1 MNNSITKEEL
11 KKILD
16 SYQAAE
22 VMKLDS
28 EFGICLYNSRDENF
42 YNRYNYVIRKLF
54 EEIYGSEKT
63 DFIESYAFDEIDL
76 SFDNLFKM
84 LNDE

>member
-1 MNNSITKEEL
+1 MTKEEL

-16 SYQAAE
+16 SYQAAETE

-63 DFIESYAFDEIDL
+63 DLIESYIFDEIDL

-84 LNDE
+84 LNNE

>member
-1 MNNSITKEEL
+1 MITKNEF

-22 VMKLDS
+22 NQVMQLDR
-28 EFGICLYNSRDENF
+28 EFGITLYNSLDENF

-54 EEIYGSEKT
+54 ENLFGDIKA
-63 DFIESYAFDEIDL
+63 DLIESYIFDETDL
-76 SFDNLFKM
+76 TFDKLWELITN
-84 LNDE
+84 E

>member
-1 MNNSITKEEL
+1 MITKNEF

-22 VMKLDS
+22 NQVMQLDS
-28 EFGICLYNSRDENF
+28 EFGITLYNSPDENF

-54 EEIYGSEKT
+54 ENLFGDIKA
-63 DFIESYAFDEIDL
+63 DLIESYIFDVTDL
-76 SFDNLFKM
+76 TFDKLWELITN
-84 LNDE
+84 E

>member
-1 MNNSITKEEL
+1 MITKEEF

-22 VMKLDS
+22 NQVMQLDS
-28 EFGICLYNSRDENF
+28 EFGIILYNSPDENF

-54 EEIYGSEKT
+54 ENLFGDIKA
-63 DFIESYAFDEIDL
+63 DLIEEFVFDETEL
-76 SFDNLFKM
+76 TFDKLWELLTN
-84 LNDE
+84 E

>member
-1 MNNSITKEEL
+1 MITKNEF

-22 VMKLDS
+22 NQVMQLDG
-28 EFGICLYNSRDENF
+28 EFGITLYNSSDENF

-54 EEIYGSEKT
+54 ENLFGDIKA
-63 DFIESYAFDEIDL
+63 DLIESYIFDVTDL
-76 SFDNLFKM
+76 TFDKLWELITN
-84 LNDE
+84 E

>member
-1 MNNSITKEEL
+1 MITKNEF

-22 VMKLDS
+22 NQVMQLDS
-28 EFGICLYNSRDENF
+28 EFGITLYKSSDENF

-54 EEIYGSEKT
+54 ENLFGDIKA
-63 DFIESYAFDEIDL
+63 DLIESYIFDVTDL
-76 SFDNLFKM
+76 TFDKLWELLIN
-84 LNDE
+84 E

>member
-1 MNNSITKEEL
+1 MITKNEF

-22 VMKLDS
+22 NQVTQLVN
-28 EFGICLYNSRDENF
+28 EFGIILYNSPDENF

-54 EEIYGSEKT
+54 ENLFGDIKA
-63 DFIESYAFDEIDL
+63 DLIESYIFDETDL
-76 SFDNLFKM
+76 TFDKLWELLTN
-84 LNDE
+84 E